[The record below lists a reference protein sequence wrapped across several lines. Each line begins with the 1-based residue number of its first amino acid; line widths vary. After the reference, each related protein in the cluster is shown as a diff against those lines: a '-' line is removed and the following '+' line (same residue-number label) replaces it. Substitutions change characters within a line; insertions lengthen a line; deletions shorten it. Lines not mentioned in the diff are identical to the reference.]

1 MHVGAPRCQ
10 PKYLKWLC
18 DHSRIDSS
26 DSSSNGFVLP
36 ESDHKNTFL
45 PPTPFLI
52 VAKESLVTMC
62 GQILHKCGLIHLGA
76 SCLAA
81 FQFTQ
86 ARAIETK
93 CDTKNKFT
101 VRNYLDIFFLIYKR
115 LNPILYIFFFTTH
128 SIAY

>member
-1 MHVGAPRCQ
+1 
-10 PKYLKWLC
+10 
-18 DHSRIDSS
+18 
-26 DSSSNGFVLP
+26 
-36 ESDHKNTFL
+36 
-45 PPTPFLI
+45 
-52 VAKESLVTMC
+52 MC

-115 LNPILYIFFFTTH
+115 LNLILYTYFFLQPIQSHTKKPSNYKNGFECSVGTPYGNQVTYTKRLFVASEVDDTH
-128 SIAY
+128 IYHIHTEIMVLLKKK